1 MQVPLRADFK
11 DERLLI
17 LFSAL
22 CRLGSE
28 RKGKKARPAP
38 GYDKGKSGKTRFPR
52 TPAVDSRNGARSN
65 KGKMDERTWMLLGAL
80 LYAASLL
87 LAAVGLADRRRR
99 FPHRYIF
106 GCVLIGFLLQT
117 LGIHQR
123 GLEVHSCPIGNPF
136 EVLQFIS
143 WSMIL
148 IYILTGPMFRMSLLG
163 SFSATVAAVLGLT
176 SFAVPGWDAAYGPG
190 RLFGGDPWVETHAAL
205 ALFSYGLFGMLAVT
219 SGMYLLQNHGL
230 KQKRTKGL
238 FAYLPSIVQ
247 LEVVSHRLLW
257 LACAFYTIALVIGSV
272 TWVETWRDISL
283 FKLTATVLLWIGYG
297 VLLVARQRHWIRMH
311 RAAWCGL
318 ALFAFAL
325 LVLWPVEANRGS
337 DASQAAVFNF

>member
-1 MQVPLRADFK
+1 MTRVKAAKHAFGQHPPLTA
-11 DERLLI
+11 
-17 LFSAL
+17 
-22 CRLGSE
+22 
-28 RKGKKARPAP
+28 ARVA
-38 GYDKGKSGKTRFPR
+38 GQTR
-52 TPAVDSRNGARSN
+52 
-65 KGKMDERTWMLLGAL
+65 GKMDERTWMLLGAL
-80 LYAASLL
+80 LYAMSLL
-87 LAAVGLADRRRR
+87 LAAVGLADRRRQ

-117 LGIHQR
+117 MGIHQR
-123 GLEVHSCPIGNPF
+123 GLEVQSCPIGNPF

-163 SFSATVAAVLGLT
+163 SFSATAAAVLGLS
-176 SFAVPGWDAAYGPG
+176 SFVVPGGDAAYEPG
-190 RLFGGDPWVETHAAL
+190 LFGGNPWVETHAAL

-219 SGMYLLQNHGL
+219 SGMYLLQNYGL

-247 LEVVSHRLLW
+247 LEAVNHRLLW
-257 LACAFYTIALVIGSV
+257 LACSFYTIALVIGSV

-283 FKLTATVLLWIGYG
+283 FKLIATVLLWAAYG
-297 VLLVARQRHWIRMH
+297 SLLLARQRHWIRMH

-318 ALFAFAL
+318 VLFGLAL
-325 LVLWPVEANRGS
+325 LVLWPVEANRGT
-337 DASQAAVFNF
+337 DEPQAAVFAF